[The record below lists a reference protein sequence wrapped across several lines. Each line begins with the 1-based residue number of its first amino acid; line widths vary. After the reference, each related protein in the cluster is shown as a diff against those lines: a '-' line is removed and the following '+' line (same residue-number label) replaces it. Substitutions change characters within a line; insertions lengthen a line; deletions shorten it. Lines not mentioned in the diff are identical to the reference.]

1 MNLKRKYY
9 SAKVHADD
17 VIQYIKIKYIE
28 ARETEPDGD
37 EHQHLAKTL
46 LLVVDGKRN
55 VLSAEREL
63 GLWDKRTMWDSL
75 ALNETMLFSVL
86 TYPESIRM
94 LCLYG
99 VYKKIP
105 MESFRYKQEFDR
117 TMAPILGIYNNGT
130 FEQIYKTRNSNVL
143 GKMNETALVFPNV
156 QEIMDEG
163 LKLIQME
170 AFDMPNRNLR
180 SYLDAEMLSSDLSM
194 FTRTNINNKIRC
206 FCSRVDRVKKALACY
221 PDNIDMMMKE
231 AKFDDLTLLDQ
242 RMALAILA
250 KDGENT
256 MSRYIAET
264 ITLNADLLY

>member
-1 MNLKRKYY
+1 MNLKQKYY
-9 SAKVHADD
+9 SAKVRADD
-17 VIQYIKIKYIE
+17 VIQYIKIKYSK
-28 ARETEPDGD
+28 AREAEPDGD

-46 LLVVDGKRN
+46 LLVVEGKRN
-55 VLSAEREL
+55 VMSAEREL
-63 GLWDKRTMWDSL
+63 GIWDKRTMWDSL

-117 TMAPILGIYNNGT
+117 AMAPILGIYDNGT
-130 FEQIYKTRNSNVL
+130 FEQIYKTRNPNTI
-143 GKMNETALVFPNV
+143 GKVNETELALPNV
-156 QEIMDEG
+156 QEMMDEG
-163 LKLIQME
+163 LELIQME
-170 AFDMPNRNLR
+170 AFDMPNKNLS
-180 SYLDAEMLSSDLSM
+180 SYLDAEMLSGNLSM

-206 FCSRVDRVKKALACY
+206 FCSRIDRVKKALARY
-221 PDNIDMMMKE
+221 PDNIDMMIKE

-242 RMALAILA
+242 RYALGLLA
-250 KDGENT
+250 KDGEDA
-256 MSRYIAET
+256 MSRHIAKS